1 MRFARRSGDTRRR
14 VDVVADGPSTP
25 WRFPRDTET
34 DNSSMTRRCVRNAT
48 RDTRHATR
56 DEDEDE
62 DEDEK
67 WMEFAL
73 RVMRLTDRSR
83 K

>member
-1 MRFARRSGDTRRR
+1 MAVPAGHGNRQF
-14 VDVVADGPSTP
+14 VDDAQ
-25 WRFPRDTET
+25 
-34 DNSSMTRRCVRNAT
+34 VRAK

-56 DEDEDE
+56 DEDE

>member
-1 MRFARRSGDTRRR
+1 MAVPAGHGNRQF
-14 VDVVADGPSTP
+14 VDDAQ
-25 WRFPRDTET
+25 
-34 DNSSMTRRCVRNAT
+34 VRHAT

-56 DEDEDE
+56 DEDE

>member
-1 MRFARRSGDTRRR
+1 MAVPAGHGNRQF
-14 VDVVADGPSTP
+14 VDDAQ
-25 WRFPRDTET
+25 
-34 DNSSMTRRCVRNAT
+34 VRAK

-73 RVMRLTDRSR
+73 RVRLTDRSR

>member
-1 MRFARRSGDTRRR
+1 MAVPAGHGNRQF
-14 VDVVADGPSTP
+14 VDDAQ
-25 WRFPRDTET
+25 
-34 DNSSMTRRCVRNAT
+34 VRAK

-56 DEDEDE
+56 DEDE

-73 RVMRLTDRSR
+73 RVRLTDRSR
-83 K
+83 KR